1 MYEDDGNDDFNSLY
15 GCMGII
21 VIFFIASF
29 VYPVVKYIKQVKLEK
44 IEQEKYNKAC
54 KAKEDSIR
62 RNVQTFAYQG
72 VDVSHHND
80 ISDLEG
86 INIEFM
92 YIKASEGD
100 KYKDP
105 ERKIYAAWCRRH
117 NIPYGYYHVLSENH
131 SAEAQLRN
139 FMQACDRGATLI
151 PAIDIEA
158 DSIMHK
164 SKDKINYIANNIE
177 MRMGCLPI
185 MYPWEY
191 KEMNMPKWFVSWN
204 GQTSYDIQ
212 KGMGY
217 VLKQMRG
224 EDFNRKIDID
234 SAAYIPYIKR

>member
-1 MYEDDGNDDFNSLY
+1 MK
-15 GCMGII
+15 
-21 VIFFIASF
+21 F
-29 VYPVVKYIKQVKLEK
+29 VYDEISYKRELKR
-44 IEQEKYNKAC
+44 EQEIYTEAC

-62 RNVQTFAYQG
+62 RNMQTFVYQG

-86 INIEFM
+86 IDIEFM
-92 YIKASEGD
+92 YIKASEGAN
-100 KYKDP
+100 YKDP
-105 ERKIYAAWCRRH
+105 ERKIYAEWCRRH

-131 SAEAQLRN
+131 SAEAQFRN
-139 FMQACDRGATLI
+139 FMQACDKGATLI
-151 PAIDIEA
+151 PAIDVEA

-164 SKDKINYIANNIE
+164 SADKINYIVKNIE
-177 MRMGCLPI
+177 MKMGCLPI

-191 KEMNMPKWFVSWN
+191 TCMELPKWYVSYT
-204 GQTSYDIQ
+204 GSTGEDIQ

-234 SAAYIPYIKR
+234 SAAYIPYIKK